1 MANHVYSGPNGK
13 AMSRSEAEQKVRDIR
28 TVNAQ
33 VDAKGWSQEIVKSGS
48 GYKVVEHSPNSK
60 KK

>member
-13 AMSRSEAEQKVRDIR
+13 AMSRSEAERKVQAIR
-28 TVNAQ
+28 NVNAQ
-33 VDAKGWSQEIVKSGS
+33 VGAKGWSQEIVGNDKT
-48 GYKVVEHSPNSK
+48 GYKVVEHSPK